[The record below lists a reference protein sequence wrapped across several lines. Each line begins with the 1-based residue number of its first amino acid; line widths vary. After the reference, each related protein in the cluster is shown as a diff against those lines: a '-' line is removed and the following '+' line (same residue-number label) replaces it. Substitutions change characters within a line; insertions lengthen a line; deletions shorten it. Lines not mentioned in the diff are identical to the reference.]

1 MSDKRVQ
8 YARVAKKTQNWS
20 LMTRCLSAV
29 SFADKKLW
37 AFAETETSKYDN
49 KCRLPRSN
57 IGHMYFCS
65 VFAMDFNLFIECT
78 IGTCVYS
85 LPYIGKIFK
94 TRVLEKMCYNSKTAE
109 KACACSFATSEFSL
123 RRRACNYKYYKLT
136 GLFSLTLPLVSFSP
150 PGPSSMTKWCFF
162 SQSGWKTNKIRKA
175 RKVYIV
181 CSGEVRSPTEK
192 YKSPP

>member
-57 IGHMYFCS
+57 IGHKYFCS
-65 VFAMDFNLFIECT
+65 VLAMDFNLFIECT

-94 TRVLEKMCYNSKTAE
+94 TRVLEKMRYNSKTAE
-109 KACACSFATSEFSL
+109 KACACSFATSESSL
-123 RRRACNYKYYKLT
+123 RRRAWNYKYYKLIWNWSFQSYIAS
-136 GLFSLTLPLVSFSP
+136 GIFFSP
-150 PGPSSMTKWCFF
+150 WSKLNDEVMFLFTIRLE
-162 SQSGWKTNKIRKA
+162 NK
-175 RKVYIV
+175 
-181 CSGEVRSPTEK
+181 
-192 YKSPP
+192 